1 MKKDDL
7 IEVTI
12 EDLSEEGTG
21 IGKFE
26 GMTFFIKDA
35 VIGDRVRAKI
45 MKMKKNY
52 GFARLME
59 VLTPS
64 PDRVEPLCP
73 VARQCGGC
81 QIQAMSY
88 EAQLAFK
95 TRKVESNLKRIGKF
109 EEIPMESIIGM
120 EDPFHYRNK
129 AQFPFGKNGTG
140 KSSPA
145 FTPVGPTA
153 SSRIRAAIWEK
164 KSTRR
169 FWKKS
174 SPG

>member
-59 VLTPS
+59 VLTPAS
-64 PDRVEPLCP
+64 AAA
-73 VARQCGGC
+73 AR
-81 QIQAMSY
+81 
-88 EAQLAFK
+88 
-95 TRKVESNLKRIGKF
+95 
-109 EEIPMESIIGM
+109 
-120 EDPFHYRNK
+120 
-129 AQFPFGKNGTG
+129 
-140 KSSPA
+140 
-145 FTPVGPTA
+145 
-153 SSRIRAAIWEK
+153 SR
-164 KSTRR
+164 
-169 FWKKS
+169 
-174 SPG
+174 P